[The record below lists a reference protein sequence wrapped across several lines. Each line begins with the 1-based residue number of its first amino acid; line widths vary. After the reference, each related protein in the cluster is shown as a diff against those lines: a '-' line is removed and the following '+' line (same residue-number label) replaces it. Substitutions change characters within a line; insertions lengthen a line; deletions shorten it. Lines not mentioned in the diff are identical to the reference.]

1 MTARVANYLIAGIAM
16 DPDRDFV
23 THRPGD
29 HEHRR
34 LFPQK
39 LGHSGLQL
47 SGGGILALLL
57 VSKGG

>member
-1 MTARVANYLIAGIAM
+1 M

-23 THRPGD
+23 THRPGY